1 MKHLGSLRAYL
12 HLDMLS
18 NQPQVSSICSRSLV
32 SIYIKQVLFI
42 CLVCLSCLFST
53 YSSANSALSN
63 KEIIELSAEEREW
76 LKQNPHIR
84 FSTLT
89 DQPPVTMKDSEGRH
103 VGIISDIFSHL
114 SRAIGQELETELL
127 DDNTKVHSHAK
138 AKGMYGSSAI
148 FKTPQHQKEYLLS
161 DPYLV
166 TPFYVFTTK
175 NKLSVFKQAND
186 LKGKRVAIPRGHRA
200 IADYLNKIGSEEV
213 IVNSPLEQMQ
223 KVLSGEADAMMGYI
237 NYPYLINK
245 YLMVDLEMAF
255 VAESDLGL
263 HVGVNPEHPL
273 LQSILNKAIATI
285 SQQTRQNI
293 LAKWTEISRDESP
306 QIGFTEE
313 EKAWLA
319 GNPVIRLGNSVD
331 WPPFGFINKEG
342 VYSGIAAEYIA
353 TIENVLGI
361 TIEPAKLA
369 SWKETVDAA
378 RASEVDLLDAVVPTP
393 QRKEFLTFTKPY
405 ISYPVVLFA
414 HKDVDYI
421 ANMSALNEQR
431 VTVIAGSALHDI
443 LINNHPEFVIVP
455 TENARAGLLA
465 VEKRKA
471 SAFIGNLLTAS
482 QVMSREGI
490 SDLKVAGETP
500 YRYDLTIGVNKHKP
514 ILASLLQ
521 KALDSIPEEKHNEI
535 YRKWMSVTFEHKT
548 DYTIIFQI
556 LVFVTLLLAIFLYWN
571 RRLSREVHQRKHTEE
586 ALHRT
591 YEGLQKSHQRLS
603 ESELWQ
609 RGIFDSLEE
618 GVMVV
623 NPNRKISD
631 VNPACRTIFGYSREE
646 ITDQSTEILHV
657 DHAHYVEF
665 GEHITAAFEQ
675 DKPAHFEFEAKR
687 KNGEIFPSEHTVSLL
702 KSESGEVIGI
712 VSIIRD
718 ISTRKQAETELLHH
732 REDLEKQVAD
742 RTMGLEKLNEQLQLE
757 ILEHKQTEDEL
768 RKSEQ
773 YNRTLFDESTI
784 GLALCQMNGELVD
797 INPAYAAIL
806 GRTVAETLSLSYW
819 EITPEKYAAEEQ
831 AQLGRLEKIGRYGP
845 YEKDYIHADGH
856 LVPVRLSGQILEK
869 GGEQFIWS
877 SVEDIT
883 ERKKADQAL
892 RKSEK
897 DLQTIFNNMQDVFY
911 RADIEGRI
919 IMLSPSAK
927 GLMQYTLEE
936 LMGQKLADYYVDPDG
951 RNKFLKAL
959 EEGGGSIQGYE
970 AAVRNK
976 HGNHVWISTNAHYF
990 YDDEGNING
999 VEGAIRDITARKKA
1013 EDDLKNS
1020 ERGLSEAQRIA
1031 HLGSWEWDIITNDLS
1046 WTDQIFRIFGLEPQE
1061 FVPTYPAFLERIH
1074 PDDRQSVTDAV
1085 ENAVS
1090 NNQPYEIEHRIVTP
1104 YGEVRHV
1111 LEIGEV
1117 QYDKNNKPIN
1127 MIGSV
1132 QDVTERKQAE
1142 DAKEHLQRE
1151 LQQAQKMEALGKLT
1165 GGIAHEYNNMLAVM
1179 LGFTDLLKMS
1189 FSEQPKLL
1197 KYADEI
1203 QHAGERAAKLT
1214 SKLLTFS
1221 RHKTPE
1227 AKSLNLNTLLQKQQH
1242 MLEKTLTVRI
1252 NLILNLQDDL
1262 WQAWLDEG
1270 DTEDAIINMSINAMH
1285 AIEGNGQLTIQMS
1298 NQKINQMDAKPLGI
1312 QDGDYVSLSLTDSG
1326 CGIDE
1331 KIKEKIFDPF
1341 FTTKGMEGT
1350 GLGLSMVYGFVQ
1362 NSGGAIKV
1370 YSEPGEG
1377 TQFTL
1382 YFPRYHG
1389 ASRDQQ
1395 SEEGNHLEDNL
1406 IGNKTILVVDDEQ
1419 ALLNLSREILSSHGF
1434 KVICAESAKD
1444 ALNILQHESIDIL
1457 ISDIIMPEMD
1467 GYQLAAIV
1475 KEKYPEIKIQLASGF
1490 TDERNMGVNDEHLQ
1504 QDLLHK
1510 PFSSQALLQ
1519 RIRALCGEN

>member
-1 MKHLGSLRAYL
+1 
-12 HLDMLS
+12 MLT
-18 NQPQVSSICSRSLV
+18 NQTPACPIRSRTHAS
-32 SIYIKQVLFI
+32 LFI
-42 CLVCLSCLFST
+42 GLALFVCLIFTSCLFST

-103 VGIISDIFSHL
+103 VGIIADIFSHL

-186 LKGKRVAIPRGHRA
+186 LKGKRVAIPRNHRA
-200 IADYLNKIGSEEV
+200 MADYLDKIGSVEV

-223 KVLSGEADAMMGYI
+223 KVLSGEADAMMGYL

-285 SQQTRQNI
+285 SEQTRQNI
-293 LAKWTEISRDESP
+293 LAKWTKISREESP
-306 QIGFTEE
+306 QIELTENERAWLAAHPVIRIGVDANYAPYSFRDDDGSYRGIAMEFSDYLSEQLGIFMKVVAKLDWPEIVDGVRERKLDMVTTLAHRSEREAFVNFTKIYLPTPLVIMRRSGDTSISSEVDLEKRIVAMVEGYSSSDRILEEHPDVKPLKVKTAKDGLFAVSTGKADAYVGVLGINLYLANKLGITNLEVASLYGTGENGQRFGVRKDWPELVTILDKALKAMPEGRKRKIFENWLPSPTYQLAITGKAEPLIELSLTEE
-313 EKAWLA
+313 ENAWLA
-319 GNPVIRLGNSVD
+319 ENPVIRLGNSVD
-331 WPPFGFINKEG
+331 WPPFGYINKDG
-342 VYSGIAAEYIA
+342 VYSGTAAEYIA
-353 TIENVLGI
+353 AIEKILGI
-361 TIEPAKLA
+361 TIEPAKLG

-378 RASEVDLLDAVVPTP
+378 RKGEVELLDAVVPTP
-393 QRKEFLTFTKPY
+393 QRREFLTFTKPY

-421 ANMSALNEQR
+421 ADMSALNGQR

-490 SDLKVAGETP
+490 TNLKVTGETP
-500 YRYDLTIGVNKHKP
+500 YRYDLAIGISKDKP

-591 YEGLQKSHQRLS
+591 YEGLQKSHQRLA

-623 NPNRKISD
+623 NPSRNISD

-646 ITDQSTEILHV
+646 IADQSTEILHV

-665 GEHITAAFEQ
+665 GERITTAFEQ

-712 VSIIRD
+712 VSVIRD
-718 ISTRKQAETELLHH
+718 ISTRKQAEAELLHH

-757 ILEHKQTEDEL
+757 ILEHKRTEYEL
-768 RKSEQ
+768 RNS
-773 YNRTLFDESTI
+773 R
-784 GLALCQMNGELVD
+784 
-797 INPAYAAIL
+797 
-806 GRTVAETLSLSYW
+806 
-819 EITPEKYAAEEQ
+819 
-831 AQLGRLEKIGRYGP
+831 
-845 YEKDYIHADGH
+845 
-856 LVPVRLSGQILEK
+856 
-869 GGEQFIWS
+869 
-877 SVEDIT
+877 
-883 ERKKADQAL
+883 
-892 RKSEK
+892 K
-897 DLQTIFNNMQDVFY
+897 DLQTIFDNMQDAFY

-919 IMLSPSAK
+919 IMLSPSAER
-927 GLMQYTLEE
+927 LMQYTLEE
-936 LMGQKLADYYVDPDG
+936 LMGKKLADYYVDPDG
-951 RNKFLKAL
+951 RKKFLKAL
-959 EEGGGSIQGYE
+959 KEGGGTVHGYE

-976 HGNHVWISTNAHYF
+976 NGNHVWISTNAHYF

-999 VEGAIRDITARKKA
+999 VEGAIRDISARKLA
-1013 EDDLKNS
+1013 E
-1020 ERGLSEAQRIA
+1020 EE
-1031 HLGSWEWDIITNDLS
+1031 
-1046 WTDQIFRIFGLEPQE
+1046 
-1061 FVPTYPAFLERIH
+1061 
-1074 PDDRQSVTDAV
+1074 
-1085 ENAVS
+1085 
-1090 NNQPYEIEHRIVTP
+1090 
-1104 YGEVRHV
+1104 
-1111 LEIGEV
+1111 
-1117 QYDKNNKPIN
+1117 
-1127 MIGSV
+1127 
-1132 QDVTERKQAE
+1132 
-1142 DAKEHLQRE
+1142 KEQLQRE
-1151 LQQAQKMEALGKLT
+1151 LQQSQKMEALGKLT
-1165 GGIAHEYNNMLAVM
+1165 GGIAHEYNNMLAIM

-1214 SKLLTFS
+1214 KKLLTFS
-1221 RHKTPE
+1221 RQKTPE
-1227 AKSLNLNTLLQKQQH
+1227 AKNLNLNTLLQKQQH

-1252 NLILNLQDDL
+1252 KLTLNLQEDL
-1262 WQAWLDEG
+1262 WQVWLDEG

-1285 AIEGNGQLTIQMS
+1285 AIEGNGQLTIQTS
-1298 NQKINQMDAKPLGI
+1298 NQKINQMNAKPLGI
-1312 QDGDYVSLSLTDSG
+1312 PDGDYVSLSLTDSG

-1395 SEEGNHLEDNL
+1395 SEKENHFEDNL
-1406 IGNKTILVVDDEQ
+1406 IGNKTILVVDDEP
-1419 ALLNLSREILSSHGF
+1419 ALLNLSREILNLHGF
-1434 KVICAESAKD
+1434 KVICAESAQD
-1444 ALNILQHESIDIL
+1444 ALNILQHESVDIL
-1457 ISDIIMPEMD
+1457 ISDIVMPEMD

-1490 TDERNMGVNDEHLQ
+1490 TEERNMGMDNEHLQ

-1519 RIRALCGEN
+1519 RIRAL